1 MRISRLFNLKS
12 LFTKSFFLLGPR
24 QTGKS
29 WLIEDL
35 ISECPA
41 HTTHSVSLLN
51 SQDFTRLSR
60 DPSLIRRELTDQTEY
75 LFVDEVQLL
84 PVLLNEI
91 QLVLSQGRVRC
102 CLSGSSARKLK
113 RGGINLLGGRA
124 TVRNLHPLVSAE
136 LLQDFDL
143 HRCLRFGSLPSI
155 YWSKNPVQ
163 DLADYVAL
171 YLTQEIAQER
181 ATRNVPAFSRFLEHA
196 ALRNGEIIN
205 FSSVANDAQVAPST
219 VRDYY
224 SILEDTL
231 IAQELPA
238 WRGTIK
244 RKATSMGKYYFFD
257 IGVVRA
263 ILGRNELHENSKEFG
278 DALEALIH
286 HELRSYIN
294 YQLEGRGSLHYWRS
308 ESKFEV
314 DFILNEEIAVEV
326 KSAKVIGKDHLKG
339 LRALKEENLMR
350 EYILVACVERPS
362 ITDDGIKV
370 LPVTEFLRWL
380 WNSME

>member
-1 MRISRLFNLKS
+1 MKITRLFNLTN
-12 LFTKSFFLLGPR
+12 LFSKSFFLLGPR

-29 WLIEDL
+29 WLIDDL
-35 ISECPA
+35 IAECPPGS
-41 HTTHSVSLLN
+41 TTSVSLLN

-60 DPSLIRRELTDQTEY
+60 DPSLIRRELTQETRY

-91 QLVLSQGRVRC
+91 QLILSLGKIRC

-124 TVRNLHPLVSAE
+124 TIRNLHPLVSAE
-136 LLQDFDL
+136 LNQHFDL
-143 HRCLRFGSLPSI
+143 HRSLRFGTLPST
-155 YWSKNPVQ
+155 YWSDDPNK

-205 FSSVANDAQVAPST
+205 FTNVANDAQVAPST

-231 IAQELPA
+231 VARELPA

-263 ILGRNELHENSKEFG
+263 IVGRNELHENSKEFG
-278 DALEALIH
+278 DALEAFIH
-286 HELRSYIN
+286 HELRSYID
-294 YQLEGRGSLHYWRS
+294 YRLESRGTLHYWRS

-314 DFILNEEIAVEV
+314 DFILNEEIAIEV
-326 KSAKVIGKDHLKG
+326 KAAKVVGKDHLKG

-362 ITDDGIKV
+362 ETDDGIKV
-370 LPVTEFLRWL
+370 FPVTQFLQWL
-380 WNSME
+380 WD